1 MILYVGTVKSFIEDV
16 NTNTLNGERSIVQ
29 KLKEQ
34 FIEKFRREPS
44 QGEERSWHNSLKET
58 ADIFES
64 IGLNEQGVILE
75 YQLPLSSKRIDC
87 IVVGKNRENLSEAII
102 IELKQWNTCNKSK
115 LEDAVVTM
123 LDGENILVAH
133 PSVQVRN
140 YIEYIKNATD
150 IFNVNSEKNIKL
162 SGCVFLHNY
171 KVTEDDALL
180 DIKFKN
186 VTKDYPT
193 FTHDKKSELKKY
205 LLNRVSYGA
214 DYNDV
219 EKILSLKF
227 EANRSLNDSI
237 AAVISG
243 NSNYVL
249 LDEQKIAFDTI
260 IKAISSNTP
269 GKKVLIV
276 NGGPG
281 TGKSVIALNIL
292 AYALRNNYK
301 ANYATGSNWFT
312 KNLRAILKSNS
323 MPDDIYF
330 KYFNQYDR
338 LPKDSLDLLICDEAH
353 RIRGDVDARTRML
366 QVEQIIN
373 AAKVTV
379 FFIDD
384 NQHIRP
390 NEIGSSQYIEENA
403 KGYERKARERVTV
416 WKTKLTSQFRCGGM
430 DGFISWIDNTLDI
443 DKTANVLWRNDE
455 KEFEFKIFNAPDDV
469 EKALFE
475 KAAEGYKVRMTAGFC
490 WPWTEAGDKNGDL
503 VDDVVIGDYKRSWNP
518 SDKANYKVKQNHDIP
533 SAEMWPT
540 DIRGMNQVGC
550 VYTVQGFEYDYVG
563 VIFGEDL
570 HYDNGWKVNKNK
582 SFDTLIK
589 KSSDEEF
596 MKSLKNVYR
605 VLLSRGV
612 KGCYVYF
619 MDKKTEQFVKSRI
632 DKVK

>member
-1 MILYVGTVKSFIEDV
+1 MILFVGTAESFIEDV
-16 NTNTLNGERSIVQ
+16 NVKALNGERIIVE

-34 FIEKFRREPS
+34 FIDKFRREPS
-44 QGEERSWHNSLKET
+44 DGEVRSWHNSLKEI
-58 ADIFES
+58 ADIFEE
-64 IGLNEQGVILE
+64 IGLKEQGVILE

-87 IVVGKNRENLSEAII
+87 IVVGKNKDNLSEATI
-102 IELKQWNTCNKSK
+102 IELKQWNTCSNSN
-115 LEDAVVTM
+115 LDDAVVTI
-123 LDGENILVAH
+123 LDGEKTLVSH
-133 PSVQVRN
+133 PSVQVKN

-150 IFNVNSEKNIKL
+150 IFNVNNENNLEL

-171 KVTEDDALL
+171 KVEADDALL
-180 DIKFKN
+180 DIKFEN
-186 VTKDYPT
+186 VTKVYPT
-193 FTHDKKSELKKY
+193 FTHDKKSNLKEY
-205 LLNRVSYGA
+205 LIHKVSYGA
-214 DYNDV
+214 DKKDI
-219 EKILSLKF
+219 EKILSLNF
-227 EANRSLNDSI
+227 ETNRSLNDSI
-237 AAVISG
+237 AEVISG

-260 IKAISSNTP
+260 IKAISSNAA
-269 GKKVLIV
+269 GKKVLII

-301 ANYATGSNWFT
+301 ANYATGSKWFT
-312 KNLRAILKSNS
+312 KNLRAILKNNN

-330 KYFNQYDR
+330 KYFNQYAR
-338 LPKDSLDLLICDEAH
+338 LKKDSLDLLICDESH
-353 RIRGDVDARTRML
+353 RIRGDVDVRSKML
-366 QVEQIIN
+366 QIEQIIN

-390 NEIGSSQYIEENA
+390 NEIGSSKYIEENA
-403 KGYERKARERVTV
+403 MGYSRKVKERVTV

-430 DGFISWIDNTLDI
+430 ASFVSWIDNTLDI
-443 DKTANVLWRNDE
+443 DKTANILWKSDE
-455 KEFEFKIFNAPDDV
+455 KEFEFKMFNSPEEV
-469 EKALFE
+469 EMALFE
-475 KAAEGYKVRMTAGFC
+475 KAANGYKVRMTAGFC
-490 WPWTEAGDKNGDL
+490 WPWSESGDKNGNL
-503 VDDVVIGDYKRSWNP
+503 VEDVIIGDYKRAWNP
-518 SDKANYKVKQNHDIP
+518 SDRANYKVKQNPDIP
-533 SAEMWPT
+533 LPDMWPT
-540 DIRGMNQVGC
+540 DVRGMNQVGC

-570 HYDNGWKVNKNK
+570 VYDNGWKVNKNK

-589 KSSDEEF
+589 KSSDEDF

-619 MDKKTEQFVKSRI
+619 MDKNTEQFIKSRFS
-632 DKVK
+632 